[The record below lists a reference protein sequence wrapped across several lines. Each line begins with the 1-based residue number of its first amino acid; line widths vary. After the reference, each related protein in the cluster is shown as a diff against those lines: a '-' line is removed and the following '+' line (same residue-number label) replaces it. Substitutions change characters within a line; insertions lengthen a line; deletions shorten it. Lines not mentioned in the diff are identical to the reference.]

1 MLRLSLQWVIWWWH
15 LVFKVEC
22 VPQLTTKLGW
32 LVKIKSIHEL
42 KVDSMCVGSDIS
54 WSKLCNDVRASKYVL
69 SVVVLS
75 SFHQDENLA
84 LKSPKIKKLDAT
96 VLLQSYSR
104 STINWYGAMFTCM
117 ASSAVNIEVT
127 CSLDT
132 GAFILVLWRLVTLVA
147 WKKHIYGDGWQEN
160 STFPARTRWWLD

>member
-1 MLRLSLQWVIWWWH
+1 M
-15 LVFKVEC
+15 
-22 VPQLTTKLGW
+22 GW

-54 WSKLCNDVRASKYVL
+54 WSKLCNDVRASKYAL
-69 SVVVLS
+69 SVVALS
-75 SFHQDENLA
+75 SFHQNENLA
-84 LKSPKIKKLDAT
+84 LKSPKIKKLDAA

-117 ASSAVNIEVT
+117 VSSAVNIEVT

-132 GAFILVLWRLVTLVA
+132 AAFILALCRLVALVA
-147 WKKHIYGDGWQEN
+147 WKKHIHFNYNFNFNFNYYYN
-160 STFPARTRWWLD
+160 SKNTSFLSFLFTIAASHQITL